1 MPASIL
7 LIDDDADD
15 RELFDEALQEV
26 GPHIRFESAGNGQM
40 AFEMLELKKQDLPDL
55 IFLDINMPVIDGW
68 QCLSILKNNEAFKHI
83 PVIIYSTSAPDGAQ
97 ETAIRLGALSYVL
110 KPSQF
115 NELKKMLARV
125 VALIDKE
132 AILSFSATHQ

>member
-15 RELFDEALQEV
+15 REVFNEALQEV
-26 GPHIRFESAGNGQM
+26 GPHIRFESV
-40 AFEMLELKKQDLPDL
+40 LK
-55 IFLDINMPVIDGW
+55 
-68 QCLSILKNNEAFKHI
+68 SNEAFKHI
-83 PVIIYSTSAPDGAQ
+83 PIIIYSTSAPDGIQ
-97 ETAIRLGALSYVL
+97 ETAMRLGALSYVL

-132 AILSFSATHQ
+132 AILTFSI